1 MTQLSKT
8 LLSGAAALA
17 LLASPVFAQDTPPPN
32 DQTETPPLN
41 DMADDVEQMGD
52 EVDPMVDS
60 VEDAADVLGNNVT
73 ADFDAGGKFESIAN
87 TPVGELAGTV
97 VMGADA
103 NIGEI
108 MYLARGDDGG
118 VTVVVQLTGESDRV
132 VEVDLNEFTLD
143 SENQF
148 VLSAETDLEGLPDH
162 DSTDVDQLDPRTPL
176 RAHIEDGSTDMGETD
191 ADMDTETD
199 DQETQQ

>member
-17 LLASPVFAQDTPPPN
+17 LLASPVFAQDTPPAD
-32 DQTETPPLN
+32 DQIETPPLE
-41 DMADDVEQMGD
+41 DVT
-52 EVDPMVDS
+52 DPVVDS

-73 ADFDAGGKFESIAN
+73 ADFEAGGKFEGIAN
-87 TPVGELAGTV
+87 TPVGELAGSV

-103 NIGEI
+103 NIGEV

-118 VTVVVQLTGESDRV
+118 VTVVIQLTGESDRV
-132 VEVDLNEFTLD
+132 VEVDLNEFTID

-176 RAHIEDGSTDMGETD
+176 RAHIEEGSTGMDETD
-191 ADMDTETD
+191 DGMDAETN